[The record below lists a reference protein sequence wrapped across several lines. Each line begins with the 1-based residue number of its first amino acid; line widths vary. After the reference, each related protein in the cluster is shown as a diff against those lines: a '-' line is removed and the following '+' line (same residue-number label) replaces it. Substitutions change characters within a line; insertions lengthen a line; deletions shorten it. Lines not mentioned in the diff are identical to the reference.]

1 MLLETVAATSGV
13 YAMMGVGNAFL
24 EYGYFVGSTV
34 NEGTLEKINGPVS
47 GAELYTAK
55 QVYRPPVYIAAG
67 GSGAGVGI
75 PVGGGLDT
83 EFRRTHS
90 KFNAEGTANTYMNY
104 WAPRERGRIS
114 WINTAD
120 QLANV
125 SARYGIDTS
134 AFPVAL
140 PIRVHEHK
148 WSGPV
153 WHDQKAARI
162 SPNKLEV
169 ARAAAWVR
177 RWPYTVTAGVVAVI
191 TLWSLSGD
199 DRRRRA

>member
-1 MLLETVAATSGV
+1 MLLETIAATSGA
-13 YAMMGVGNAFL
+13 YATLGVGNAFL

-34 NEGTLEKINGPVS
+34 NEGTLEKINGPVN

-55 QVYRPPVYIAAG
+55 EVYRPPTYVTAG
-67 GSGAGVGI
+67 NHGAGVSI
-75 PVGGGLDT
+75 PVGGGNDT
-83 EFRRTHS
+83 EFRRTYS
-90 KFNAEGTANTYMNY
+90 KFNVEGNTNTYTNY

-125 SARYGIDTS
+125 SNRYGIDTS

-140 PIRVHEHK
+140 PIRVHEHT
-148 WSGPV
+148 WSGTV
-153 WHDQKAARI
+153 WCDQRSARI

-169 ARAAAWVR
+169 ARAAAWAR
-177 RWPYTVTAGVVAVI
+177 RWPLTVTAGVVAAI
-191 TLWSLSGD
+191 TLFTLSGD
-199 DRRRRA
+199 DRRRRP